1 MPSFGLDNVESDFS
15 LPCVGE
21 RRPEEATRHQA
32 RLALFRTK
40 LNADFRELMAVRERA
55 NGLRVGT
62 QNTYPLTKK

>member
-1 MPSFGLDNVESDFS
+1 MKADLCAELGLLTTDAVIWT
-15 LPCVGE
+15 
-21 RRPEEATRHQA
+21 RQEATRQQA